1 MGFVKGVH
9 LPGTVVGHCRI
20 GAVHTLPVHTPYR
33 QSLPTEHA
41 ALIAP
46 RGPAMADALLWH
58 IELESPSMP
67 IVSCCMVVCMEA

>member
-1 MGFVKGVH
+1 MGYVKGVD

-20 GAVHTLPVHTPYR
+20 GAVHTLLVHTPYR

-46 RGPAMADALLWH
+46 RGPAMAD
-58 IELESPSMP
+58 ELS
-67 IVSCCMVVCMEA
+67 